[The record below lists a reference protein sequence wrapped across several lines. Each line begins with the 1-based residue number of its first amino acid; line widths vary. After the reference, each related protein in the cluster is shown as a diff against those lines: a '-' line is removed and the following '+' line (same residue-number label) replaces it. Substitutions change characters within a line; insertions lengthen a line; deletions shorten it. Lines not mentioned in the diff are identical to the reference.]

1 MKTKTLNT
9 QNMRTIIFL
18 FLIVTSFAYAQP
30 TINNPTPYLVC
41 DDNTNG
47 FAAFDINV
55 ITPTIITQAGTL
67 VSYHLSLADSQ
78 APVGAID
85 LSAPFTNTVP
95 FSQTIYIRAW
105 DVADPSLASFSTLS
119 LVVSQKPSVS
129 IGSVAACVGN
139 STTVTA
145 IPGAPGLYSYS
156 YILPF
161 GATNPGDVASFST
174 NIEGS
179 YNVTVSDLVS
189 GCVSNQAGV
198 YVAFTPG
205 PVVTISTTSICDG
218 NPAIVSTSVNSA
230 NGLTYNWT
238 VPVGATNPGSSGSFS
253 TSIEGTYDVIVTDT
267 VNGCTSSIVSTV
279 VISQT
284 SVTPS
289 FSIPPSVCFGTPLPT
304 TSTDGFTGTW
314 SPTVE
319 TTGTYVFTPAI
330 GQCASTY
337 STFITVEAGVNVNQA
352 PNLVENSVTNNAIFN
367 LTSQNALINSDVTT
381 QFEYFPSLADALGG
395 GIAISDPA
403 NYVNISNPQTIGVRV
418 FDPIASEC
426 AGITSFDLVV
436 NNPNNVFFP
445 DSNLKTR
452 LLNLGLD
459 TNSDGEIQV
468 TEAIV
473 NITEIDVSFNA
484 ISDLTGIDA
493 FTNLQVLRCNNN
505 NLTNLNINNLST
517 LSQLYCSNNQIS
529 TLNVSNLINLRILS
543 CGSNLLSYL
552 DVTPLTQLEE
562 LNCSFNQLTTI
573 NVNPLVNLKR
583 LICSNNSINTLS
595 LNNLPNL
602 ERLEYQY
609 NQCTSL
615 TFSNVPSMKYLDCSL
630 NFSILSLDLSALPL
644 LEYLDCRY
652 NALTAINV
660 ASLSNLNYLDCGVN
674 QLTSVNLSGL
684 NNLATFYAYNN
695 LMTAIDLTNLP
706 SLVFVNI
713 YFNQLTTVDLTGS
726 TSISNLNC
734 SYNQLTSINMTGLQS
749 LDALYC
755 QSNQLTLLNF
765 EGLTA
770 LYAVFCDNNLLTSLD
785 FGTATNMQILGCSN
799 NNLSSINLKNGNSI
813 IDTNS
818 AYSWS
823 QNPILTFVC
832 ADEAKLVAINQ
843 ILSQNTNV
851 NNGNVVFNSYCSFV
865 PGGFY
870 NTITG
875 QIKFDANSNGCE
887 SSDLAKQFIK
897 VNINGGSNPGS
908 TFTDANGNY
917 NFYTPAG
924 SFDLTPVVENPSWF
938 SFSPAST
945 TVPFASVNESST
957 QNFCIS
963 PNGIHQDVEVVIQP
977 IDVAQPGTNATYRMF
992 YRNKGNQIV
1001 SGSLNLNYNDAFLDF
1016 TSATMTPSSQNIGVL
1031 NWNYAD
1037 LLPFESRSFIVTL
1050 FVNSPTSTPPVNI
1063 GTILNFSAS
1072 INPIATDE
1080 NQTDNQFTYN
1090 QTVVGSYVPNA
1101 ITCIQG
1107 DLVSSVEIGNY
1118 LHYVVNFENTGTY
1131 LAENV
1136 VVRIE
1141 IDAAKYDIATLQL
1154 LSSSHPCYTRI
1165 AGNNVEFIFEGINL
1179 EARSGNPPVGGH
1191 GDVLFKI
1198 KTNDNLVNNDI
1209 VLQRAGLY
1217 FDYNFPVTTNTAET
1231 VFATLSNAGFE
1242 LDASIAIYPNPT
1254 NAIININAN
1263 SNIKSMELYD
1273 MQGRILQT
1281 ILGNQKVLD
1290 ITDKANGIYFL
1301 KITTEKGSKVEK
1313 IIKE

>member
-1 MKTKTLNT
+1 
-9 QNMRTIIFL
+9 MRTILILFL
-18 FLIVTSFAYAQP
+18 FVSSFAYAQP
-30 TINNPTPYLVC
+30 TINNPAPYQVC
-41 DDNTNG
+41 DDNSNG

-55 ITPTIITQAGTL
+55 VTPTIITQAGTV
-67 VSYHLSLADSQ
+67 VSYHLTLADSQ

-95 FSQTIYIRAW
+95 FTQTIYIRAW
-105 DVADPSLASFSTLS
+105 FVADPSLASFSTLN
-119 LVVSQKPSVS
+119 LVAGQKPSVS
-129 IGSVAACVGN
+129 ISSGVACVGN

-145 IPGAPGLYSYS
+145 TPGAPGLYSYL
-156 YILPF
+156 YIVPF
-161 GATNPGDVASFST
+161 GGTNPGDVASFST

-179 YNVTVSDLVS
+179 YYVSVTDLGS
-189 GCVSNQAGV
+189 GCVSNQAGI
-198 YVAFTPG
+198 YVAFAPF
-205 PVVTISTTSICDG
+205 PIVTIDATSICDG
-218 NPAIVSTSVNSA
+218 NPATVTAVGNSG
-230 NGLTYNWT
+230 NPSFTWT
-238 VPVGATNPGSSGSFS
+238 VPIGASNPGNDFVFS
-253 TSIEGTYDVIVTDT
+253 TVIPGDYTVVLTDIFT
-267 VNGCTSSIVSTV
+267 GCTSLQVSTTV
-279 VISQT
+279 VNQT
-284 SVTPS
+284 TVTPS
-289 FSIPPSVCFGTPLPT
+289 FSIPASVCFGTPLPT

-314 SPTVE
+314 SPAVE

-337 STFITVEAGVNVNQA
+337 STFVTVEAGVNVNQA
-352 PNLVENSVTNNAIFN
+352 PNLVENSVTNNATFD
-367 LTSQNALINSDVTT
+367 LTSQNAIINSGLGVV
-381 QFEYFPSLADALGG
+381 FEYFASLEDAVGSSNV
-395 GIAISDPA
+395 ISDPA
-403 NYVNISNPQTIGVRV
+403 TYVNISNPQTIGVRV
-418 FDPIASEC
+418 FDPSASAC
-426 AGITSFDLVV
+426 ASITSFNLVV

-445 DSNLKTR
+445 DSNLKSR
-452 LLNLGLD
+452 LIALGLD
-459 TNSDGEIQV
+459 TNLDGEIQV
-468 TEAIV
+468 TEASVTI
-473 NITEIDVSFNA
+473 NEIDVSFSA

-493 FTNLQVLRCNNN
+493 FTNLQILRCNNN

-517 LSQLYCSNNQIS
+517 LIQLYCSNNQIS
-529 TLNVSNLINLRILS
+529 TLNVSNLTNLRILS
-543 CGSNLLSYL
+543 CGSNLLTNL
-552 DVTPLTQLEE
+552 DVTPLNLLEE

-573 NVNPLVNLKR
+573 NVDPLLNLKK

-609 NQCTSL
+609 NQCSSL

-630 NFSILSLDLSALPL
+630 NFILPSLDLSALPL

-660 ASLSNLNYLDCGVN
+660 SSLSNLNYLDCGVN

-684 NNLATFYAYNN
+684 NNLVSFNAYNN
-695 LMTAIDLTNLP
+695 VMTAIDLTNLP

-713 YFNQLTTVDLTGS
+713 YFNQLTTLDLTGS

-924 SFDLTPVVENPSWF
+924 SFELTPVVENPSWF
-938 SFSPAST
+938 SFSPASA
-945 TVPFASVNESST
+945 TVPFASVNDNST

-977 IDVAQPGTNATYRMF
+977 IDSAQPGTNVTYRIV
-992 YRNKGNQIV
+992 YRNKGNQVI
-1001 SGSLNLNYNDAFLDF
+1001 SGSLNLNYNDIFLDF
-1016 TSATMTPSSQNIGVL
+1016 TSSTMAPSSQSPGFL
-1031 NWNYAD
+1031 NWNYTD
-1037 LLPFESRSFIVTL
+1037 LLPFENRSFIVTL
-1050 FVNSPTSTPPVNI
+1050 FVNAVTATPPVNI

-1072 INPIATDE
+1072 IDPIVTDE

-1107 DLVSSVEIGNY
+1107 DLVSVVEIGNY

-1136 VVRIE
+1136 VVRTD
-1141 IDAAKYDIATLQL
+1141 IDITKFDISTLQL
-1154 LSSSHPCYTRI
+1154 LSSSDNCYARI
-1165 AGNNVEFIFEGINL
+1165 TGNIVEFIFEAIEL
-1179 EARSGNPPVGGH
+1179 EARTGNPPVGGH

-1198 KTNDNLVNNDI
+1198 KTNDNLVTNDI
-1209 VLQRAGLY
+1209 VIQSAGIY
-1217 FDYNFPVTTNTAET
+1217 FDYNFPLPTNNAET
-1231 VFATLSNAGFE
+1231 VFATLSNSGFN
-1242 LDASIAIYPNPT
+1242 LDASIATFPNPT
-1254 NAIININAN
+1254 SSKINIDAN
-1263 SNIKSMELYD
+1263 SNIKSTELYD
-1273 MQGRILQT
+1273 VQGRILQT
-1281 ILGNQKVLD
+1281 VLGNQRVLD
-1290 ITDKANGIYFL
+1290 ISDKTNGIYFL
-1301 KITTEKGSKVEK
+1301 RITTEKGSKVEK